1 MHRMIRRWFRW
12 VVAVMLAVV
21 APVPAPQALQSPD
34 LVAAEI
40 AIWLAAITRDA
51 GSGPLWDQV
60 KPVAQGALIQAQTA
74 QASGRRWFAL
84 ERLAAARALLSAA
97 MYVAERPPDVRK
109 SVGAFESEWR
119 RMGTTLGATLT
130 TPASEAPRVWPSSAV
145 RALAEVA
152 SHQVKVNYDASLTYG
167 RATDADSGLYY
178 LGAAQA
184 QQQFV
189 SFAHALPRGAATP
202 LVLRTLESDAQA
214 LEQRLLALYQPPAS
228 IDRHAEFIAAS
239 AALKEARELND
250 AGLRHGALLKFLQAT
265 QRTAQLQAMAV
276 PDLDVLRA
284 RLARV
289 QQDVDG
295 MAGDHSLVRVFL
307 ERAAVELATASP
319 EAAGLSASAAILDS
333 VLPTYLAALG
343 PAPPVTPVADASVT
357 VRLVR
362 WPFT

>member
-1 MHRMIRRWFRW
+1 MFRRWSRW
-12 VVAVMLAVV
+12 VVAVALVV
-21 APVPAPQALQSPD
+21 AAPVPVPLGAQPPD
-34 LVAAEI
+34 PIAVEI
-40 AIWLAAITRDA
+40 ATWLSAIQRNA
-51 GSGPLWDQV
+51 GSGSLWDQV
-60 KPVAQGALIQAQTA
+60 KPGAEVALTQAQAA
-74 QASGRRWFAL
+74 QISGRRWFAL

-119 RMGTTLGATLT
+119 RMGTSLGAAVT
-130 TPASEAPRVWPSSAV
+130 TPASEAPRAWSSSAV

-152 SHQVKVNYDASLTYG
+152 SHQVKTNYDASLIYG

-184 QQQFV
+184 QQEFV
-189 SFAHALPRGAATP
+189 RFAHALPAGGATP
-202 LVLRTLESDAQA
+202 IVLRTLDSEAQA
-214 LEQRLLALYQPPAS
+214 LERTLLGLYQPPAS

-250 AGLRHGALLKFLQAT
+250 AGLRHGALLKLLQAT
-265 QRTAQLQAMAV
+265 QRTAQLQGVVV
-276 PDLDVLRA
+276 PDIDVLRA

-289 QQDVDG
+289 QRDVDG
-295 MAGDHSLVRVFL
+295 MAGDHSVVRVFL

-319 EAAGLSASAAILDS
+319 EAAGLSASAAILDH
-333 VLPTYLAALG
+333 VLPTYLAALA
-343 PAPPVTPVADASVT
+343 PAVSTVPVTDATVT